1 MVSQDLEAVI
11 HAEGEHVAVV
21 GGHRVVIA
29 AVGTVGVGVLG
40 RKSQR
45 ISQQQLDAGRSIE
58 GQVRR
63 ITVAAGAQAAVLAGE
78 IRFTPQFRLARCVSF
93 SVLFT
98 PKRHVSLE

>member
-40 RKSQR
+40 RKR
-45 ISQQQLDAGRSIE
+45 EPAISQQQLDAGRSIE

-63 ITVAAGAQAAVLAGE
+63 KIGRA
-78 IRFTPQFRLARCVSF
+78 
-93 SVLFT
+93 
-98 PKRHVSLE
+98 HV

>member
-21 GGHRVVIA
+21 GGHRVVKP

-63 ITVAAGAQAAVLAGE
+63 ITVAAGAQAAVSLE

>member
-40 RKSQR
+40 RKR
-45 ISQQQLDAGRSIE
+45 EPAISQQQLDAGRTKQKTATDKQGVKS
-58 GQVRR
+58 RLLH
-63 ITVAAGAQAAVLAGE
+63 VASPFCRTSAAWCLSTRV
-78 IRFTPQFRLARCVSF
+78 
-93 SVLFT
+93 
-98 PKRHVSLE
+98 H

>member
-63 ITVAAGAQAAVLAGE
+63 IMLPELRRLYSLE

>member
-58 GQVRR
+58 DS
-63 ITVAAGAQAAVLAGE
+63 LE

>member
-58 GQVRR
+58 GQVDVSLLLPELRR
-63 ITVAAGAQAAVLAGE
+63 LYSLE

>member
-63 ITVAAGAQAAVLAGE
+63 ILLLPELRRLYSLE